1 MTTQTPE
8 EIQKLKES
16 WLRDPCWDIEDTKGF
31 EDHKEELLAFRKQK
45 EAEWEDKRAAR
56 QTARREHIMNLTGIG
71 KADPDILDALST
83 WGEIERA
90 LESHDRYI
98 GDFATR
104 ESIVMAELAMAQ
116 VRATLLQASQLKRI
130 ADALES
136 MDDGDSLIRSAQIW
150 GSEK

>member
-1 MTTQTPE
+1 MTTRTPE

-16 WLRDPCWDIEDTKGF
+16 WLRDPCWDIEDTEGF

-45 EAEWEDKRAAR
+45 KAEWEDKRIAR
-56 QTARREHIMNLTGIG
+56 QSARREHIMNATGIG

-83 WGEIERA
+83 WGEIEHA
-90 LESHDRYI
+90 LDLDNVVGDCGTAGAYAAYHI
-98 GDFATR
+98 GK
-104 ESIVMAELAMAQ
+104 AQ
-116 VRATLLQASQLKRI
+116 VRATLLQAAQLKRI

-150 GSEK
+150 GSEQ